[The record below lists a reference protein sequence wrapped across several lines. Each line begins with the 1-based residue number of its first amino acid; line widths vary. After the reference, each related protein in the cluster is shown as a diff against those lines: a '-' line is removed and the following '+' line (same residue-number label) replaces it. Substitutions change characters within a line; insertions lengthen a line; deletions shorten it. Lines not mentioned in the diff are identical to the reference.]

1 MEEHYGLK
9 EQVTDLHTQC
19 NILREQLKVKDDA
32 FEKLRDR
39 LKEKVGLNLPIYDYK
54 CIIIHM
60 YMYTCVHVCVSVIH
74 QLTHLYPYLHVHV
87 YTSMNY
93 MYMYT

>member
-19 NILREQLKVKDDA
+19 NILREQLQEKDDA

-54 CIIIHM
+54 C
-60 YMYTCVHVCVSVIH
+60 TCMRICNPPTYKLISIS
-74 QLTHLYPYLHVHV
+74 TCTRIYIYELHV
-87 YTSMNY
+87 Y
-93 MYMYT
+93 MYMYVYL